1 MAFNVKAL
9 LAIIVIFNVLALLA
23 FFTIGDPSTS
33 NPAAGPGKSYTW
45 YLFRNSQIFCSLMIV
60 LIDIL

>member
-33 NPAAGPGKSYTW
+33 NPAAGPGKSYT
-45 YLFRNSQIFCSLMIV
+45 
-60 LIDIL
+60 